1 MATAG
6 WGRLGPAAGTRTVGW
21 RGWRGHFN
29 AKPFMF
35 RSYQLY
41 GKATCTLSNQQLLNS
56 LNTIVIAA

>member
-6 WGRLGPAAGTRTVGW
+6 WGRLGPAAGTRTV
-21 RGWRGHFN
+21 RWRGHFN

-41 GKATCTLSNQQLLNS
+41 GKATSTLSNQQLLNS